1 VTTDK
6 VLYFLSSYLVNL
18 CQRLVNGIL
27 LFYSHKFTTV
37 VVEFLAH
44 DAVLACYALWPCVC
58 LSVCLSICPSQVVF

>member
-1 VTTDK
+1 
-6 VLYFLSSYLVNL
+6 LSAT
-18 CQRLVNGIL
+18 NGIL

-58 LSVCLSICPSQVVF
+58 LSICPSQVVF